1 MGNSLISVIF
11 KNTRR
16 NTGNKG
22 KNSLVLATLAFIIVF
37 GSLAIAM
44 GYASYY
50 VIDQLDRIHQPYA
63 FINFLLVMNFVL
75 LFAKSIF
82 ESLNVL
88 YFSKDLSAL
97 LRMPIKPHK
106 IVNAKLINMIIS
118 EYEMELLM
126 LAIPMAI
133 YGVYESVKW
142 PFYLY
147 IALIMIVLPV
157 IPIVLT
163 TLIIAIIMRFTN
175 FIKNKSKVMYITI
188 IMTIFV
194 SNLVLALMSNDF
206 SQYNVGAF
214 TRVIFSFNG
223 LAYSISDSFRII
235 KPIMNVLLGY
245 DGIVGV
251 RNIVIYYIEN
261 IIFYIVSVFIMGKI
275 YLKGAIGTTTVGDTK
290 KYTKDV
296 VLFLNDFKPKSKAQ
310 AYRTKEWKTL
320 SRSPIFFIQ
329 CIIMPILYPIIVG
342 TILIGLLLFA
352 KLVGLDLIE
361 QFKDKIQTGIGA
373 CIILGVGE
381 VFYMMNFSSIIS
393 ISREGYF
400 SIINKTIPISL
411 KKQFDYKASIG
422 IGVNSLTSLMVTIA
436 FALFTE
442 NTILIGL
449 VFVDTFLL
457 NMFGEKIKI
466 IIDLSNPHL
475 DWNSEYTMMKQN
487 TNIMY
492 VLFLT
497 GAIVLMLYLLSKF
510 FVKVELYLIVV
521 FAVAVF
527 ANVILSE
534 LINYKNK
541 NNKLFERVF

>member
-11 KNTRR
+11 KNTKR

-82 ESLNVL
+82 ESLNIL

-106 IVNAKLINMIIS
+106 IVNAKLINMIVS

-223 LAYSISDSFRII
+223 LAYSISDSFKII

-251 RNIVIYYIEN
+251 RNIVIG
-261 IIFYIVSVFIMGKI
+261 FHS
-275 YLKGAIGTTTVGDTK
+275 
-290 KYTKDV
+290 
-296 VLFLNDFKPKSKAQ
+296 P
-310 AYRTKEWKTL
+310 
-320 SRSPIFFIQ
+320 SR
-329 CIIMPILYPIIVG
+329 
-342 TILIGLLLFA
+342 
-352 KLVGLDLIE
+352 
-361 QFKDKIQTGIGA
+361 
-373 CIILGVGE
+373 
-381 VFYMMNFSSIIS
+381 
-393 ISREGYF
+393 YF
-400 SIINKTIPISL
+400 S
-411 KKQFDYKASIG
+411 
-422 IGVNSLTSLMVTIA
+422 
-436 FALFTE
+436 
-442 NTILIGL
+442 
-449 VFVDTFLL
+449 
-457 NMFGEKIKI
+457 
-466 IIDLSNPHL
+466 
-475 DWNSEYTMMKQN
+475 
-487 TNIMY
+487 
-492 VLFLT
+492 
-497 GAIVLMLYLLSKF
+497 
-510 FVKVELYLIVV
+510 
-521 FAVAVF
+521 
-527 ANVILSE
+527 
-534 LINYKNK
+534 
-541 NNKLFERVF
+541 